1 MSKRAEYRRKGRSAQ
16 ANANQSN
23 LGTWLTIG
31 GVALVGAIIL
41 ALIVTRQ
48 ASAPAATT
56 DPIRT
61 QPNPEIPR
69 VAVADAQAGCVC
81 TEAGFQYDKA
91 SNRCVEPTPCRSAN
105 AEGTTGPTGPLVYSS
120 PPPSNG
126 RGRTAS
132 PGYQWGQYDVRTCSS
147 TPPGNT
153 NGSSVKPSR
162 KSPAGTSQ

>member
-1 MSKRAEYRRKGRSAQ
+1 MRR
-16 ANANQSN
+16 
-23 LGTWLTIG
+23 
-31 GVALVGAIIL
+31 IIL
-41 ALIVTRQ
+41 TFIVAGFVGWGPLGPDA
-48 ASAPAATT
+48 ASALPTSATVY
-56 DPIRT
+56 PLVC
-61 QPNPEIPR
+61 PGN
-69 VAVADAQAGCVC
+69 AVADAQAGCVC

>member
-48 ASAPAATT
+48 ASAPSATT

-69 VAVADAQAGCVC
+69 VAVADAQARLGQPGVVFVD
-81 TEAGFQYDKA
+81 TRSPQEFSA
-91 SNRCVEPTPCRSAN
+91 SHIPGAVNMPLPDVPNRFSELPQN
-105 AEGTTGPTGPLVYSS
+105 AEIITYCT
-120 PPPSNG
+120 
-126 RGRTAS
+126 
-132 PGYQWGQYDVRTCSS
+132 
-147 TPPGNT
+147 
-153 NGSSVKPSR
+153 
-162 KSPAGTSQ
+162 